1 MSTGTSAKRAQL
13 RKKYEDFCKAWNNE
27 KLFQKITI
35 ESGKELPE
43 GIQLLAK
50 KPTFKMWMQAME
62 NQKQAIAS
70 APSTKAVE
78 VKDTSWEE

>member
-1 MSTGTSAKRAQL
+1 MSTGSSVKRAQL
-13 RKKYEDFCKAWNNE
+13 RWKYENFCTAWDNE
-27 KLFQKITI
+27 KLFQKITLS
-35 ESGKELPE
+35 SGKDLPE
-43 GIQLLAK
+43 GMQVLAK

-70 APSTKAVE
+70 APPEKAVE

>member
-1 MSTGTSAKRAQL
+1 MSTGSSGKRAQL

-27 KLFQKITI
+27 KLFQKITLS
-35 ESGKELPE
+35 SGKDLPE
-43 GIQLLAK
+43 GVQVLAK

-62 NQKQAIAS
+62 NQKQAIANI
-70 APSTKAVE
+70 PPEKAVE